1 MSLLSEIRSQQL
13 AARKARKD
21 GIAIN
26 LLTVL
31 LGEVER
37 IGKDKQRE
45 TTDEEAIL
53 AIRRMLKSNSETILI
68 LEDFPRETRS
78 TELMKAKDE
87 KIILESFLPTQLDE
101 AQTLTAVMAAISTV
115 DAISLKDIGKIMGW
129 LKAEHGTSI
138 NMKLASDTVKEIL
151 KA

>member
-13 AARKARKD
+13 AVRKARKD
-21 GIAIN
+21 EITIN

-45 TTDEEAIL
+45 ATDEEAIL
-53 AIRRMLKSNSETILI
+53 AIRRMLKSNSETISI
-68 LEDFPRETRS
+68 LEGFPRETRS

-87 KIILESFLPTQLDE
+87 KIILESFLPTQLDYHE
-101 AQTLTAVMAAISTV
+101 TTDAVTKALISVGATSPREIGKV
-115 DAISLKDIGKIMGW
+115 MKELKDK
-129 LKAEHGTSI
+129 HGTSI
-138 NMKLASDTVKEIL
+138 NMKLASGLVKKL
-151 KA
+151 L

>member
-21 GIAIN
+21 RIAIN

-37 IGKDKQRE
+37 IGKDKQRD

-68 LEDFPRETRS
+68 LEDFPLETRS

-87 KIILESFLPTQLDE
+87 KIILESFLPTQLNE

-115 DAISLKDIGKIMGW
+115 DAISLKDMGKIMGW

-138 NMKLASDTVKEIL
+138 NMKLASDIVKQVL
-151 KA
+151 

>member
-1 MSLLSEIRSQQL
+1 MSLLSEIKAQQL

-21 GIAIN
+21 GIVIN

-115 DAISLKDIGKIMGW
+115 DAISLKDMGKIMGW

-151 KA
+151 Q

>member
-1 MSLLSEIRSQQL
+1 MSLLSKIRSQQL
-13 AARKARKD
+13 AVRKARKD
-21 GIAIN
+21 EIAIN

-37 IGKDKQRE
+37 IGKDKQRD

-53 AIRRMLKSNSETILI
+53 AIRRMLKSNSETISI
-68 LEDFPRETRS
+68 LEGFPRETRS

-87 KIILESFLPTQLDE
+87 KIILESFLPTQLNE

-115 DAISLKDIGKIMGW
+115 DAISLKDMGKIMGW

-151 KA
+151 Q